1 MREEIANL
9 VFPVLKEGLH
19 LKERLE
25 RGDRPDFQAEQARL
39 RALLRRETEA
49 RQWPAFG
56 GEGEQFL
63 GVRYALACWLDELF
77 CDDQWGDWGRFW
89 NNSKMETVLYKTNLR
104 NRVFW
109 QQAEMAERRNEK
121 DALEGYYLCVMLGFR
136 GQRAGAARELHD
148 WRENIE
154 RQLNQGQTVA
164 WPGPAELPPPPPNV
178 PPLKA
183 RERLR
188 WLVFAAVGVLGVAI
202 LALAYITVSQLS
214 S

>member
-9 VFPVLKEGLH
+9 VFPVLRDGLY

-25 RGDRPDFQAEQARL
+25 RGEKPDFQAEQTRL
-39 RALLRRETEA
+39 RSLLRREVES

-56 GEGEQFL
+56 GDGDGFL
-63 GVRYALACWLDELF
+63 GIRYALACWLDELF

-89 NNSKMETVLYKTNLR
+89 NNSKMETGLYKTNLR
-104 NRVFW
+104 NRLFW
-109 QQAEMAERRNEK
+109 QQAEMAERRSEK

-154 RQLNQGQTVA
+154 RQLNQGQASA
-164 WPGPAELPPPPPNV
+164 WPGPAELAPPPPNV
-178 PPLKA
+178 PPF
-183 RERLR
+183 RGRDRLR
-188 WLVFAAVGVLGVAI
+188 WLVFAAVGTLGVAI
-202 LALAYITVSQLS
+202 LALAYFTVSKLT
-214 S
+214 